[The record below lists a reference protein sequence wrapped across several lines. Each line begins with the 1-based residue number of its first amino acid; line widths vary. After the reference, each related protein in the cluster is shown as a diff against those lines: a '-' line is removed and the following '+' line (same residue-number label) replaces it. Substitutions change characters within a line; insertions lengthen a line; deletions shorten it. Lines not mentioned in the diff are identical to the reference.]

1 MATGLALAIAVA
13 ALAPPREASAAR
25 PEIDREVTAALKAL
39 YREEPSAR
47 TLAKKAYAVLVF
59 PSILKAGFMF
69 GGQIGNGALRK
80 GDRTL
85 GYYNSVAASYGFQAG
100 IQRFGYALFFMDA
113 EAVENLNATAG
124 FELGVGPS
132 LVVLDQGMAKTITTE
147 TLTSDVYAIVF
158 GQQGLMAGAGVQGS
172 KITRL
177 PD

>member
-1 MATGLALAIAVA
+1 VGLALVVAVA
-13 ALAPPREASAAR
+13 AAAPPREALGARTGLDRDVSAALQ
-25 PEIDREVTAALKAL
+25 TL
-39 YREEPSAR
+39 YRNEPSAR

-100 IQRFGYALFFMDA
+100 IQRFGYALFFMNEQA
-113 EAVENLNATAG
+113 IENLNATAG
-124 FELGVGPS
+124 FEIGIGPS
-132 LVVLDQGMAKTITTE
+132 VVVLDRGLARTITTE

-177 PD
+177 PE